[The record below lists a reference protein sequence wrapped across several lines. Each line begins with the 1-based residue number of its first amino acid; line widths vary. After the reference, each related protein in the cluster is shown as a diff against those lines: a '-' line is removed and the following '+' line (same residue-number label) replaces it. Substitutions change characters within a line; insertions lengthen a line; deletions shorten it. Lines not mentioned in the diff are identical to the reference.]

1 MKIKS
6 YEIKDSM
13 IKVITDNPKR
23 SEFVYPIDKFDSLEN
38 MRREINASI
47 AFENK
52 TKTKTKKKVDK
63 LKLELDEEI
72 TKNA

>member
-23 SEFVYPIDKFDSLEN
+23 SEFVYPIDKFDSLER
-38 MRREINASI
+38 MRAEINASI
-47 AFENK
+47 AFEAK
-52 TKTKTKKKVDK
+52 TKLRIKNKVDK
-63 LKLELDEEI
+63 LKADLDKEI